1 MFVCVCGA
9 LIYIYIN
16 GICTYDCPREL
27 EVAARELAAV
37 RANGAAGM
45 AQILR
50 VWDLQDVWAANAAHV
65 STAYTGLVQS

>member
-1 MFVCVCGA
+1 M
-9 LIYIYIN
+9 YIYVYLSRC
-16 GICTYDCPREL
+16 ICIYAYDCPREL

-37 RANGAAGM
+37 KANGAAGM

-50 VWDLQDVWAANAAHV
+50 VWDLQDVWAANAAHA